1 MAPDVRATVAGF
13 VGALVVLGALAWLV
27 GFGDLLQALSLADT
41 TVVAAVFAAASVWLS
56 AWSLGLRTV
65 LGALGT
71 AITRRQ
77 ALVIYTGAMFA
88 NNVTPFGQAG
98 GEPVSALLISESAE
112 TEYETGLAAIAS
124 ADAVNFVPSVAFA
137 FLGVTYFSVVAAVG
151 GRLRLVTAAVVGL
164 VVLLPIIA
172 YIVWTYRHRLEA
184 AVARVL
190 TPVARTIGHHVPRLD
205 PPTVEAVERRIDGF
219 FREIEVVATNR
230 RALVTALGL
239 SALGWF
245 AQATALW
252 LSLYAI
258 GVVAPFPA
266 VLVAVPLGAVASVTP
281 LPGGLGGIETALVGL
296 LLLLTTVTPATAAA
310 AVVIHRGAIYWLPTL
325 AGAGV
330 FSALGVQRL

>member
-1 MAPDVRATVAGF
+1 MAPDVRATIAGF
-13 VGALVVLGALAWLV
+13 LGALVVLGALAWLV
-27 GFGDLLQALSLADT
+27 GLGDLLEALSVADPPI
-41 TVVAAVFAAASVWLS
+41 VAAVFAAAAVWLS
-56 AWSLGLRTV
+56 AWALGLRVV
-65 LGALGT
+65 LGSLG
-71 AITRRQ
+71 ADVSRLQ

-98 GEPVSALLISESAE
+98 GEPVSALLISETTG

-124 ADAVNFVPSVAFA
+124 ADALNFVPSTAFA
-137 FLGVTYFSVVAAVG
+137 FLGVSYFSVVVAVG
-151 GRLRLVTAAVVGL
+151 GRLLLVTVAVVGL
-164 VVLLPIIA
+164 VVLLPVIA
-172 YIVWTYRHRLEA
+172 YVVWTNRDRLEA

-190 TPVARTIGHHVPRLD
+190 TPLARTIGRHVPRLE

-219 FREIEVVATNR
+219 FREIEVVATDR
-230 RALVTALGL
+230 RALLTALGF

-252 LSLYAI
+252 LSLHA
-258 GVVAPFPA
+258 VDFPASFPA

-296 LLLLTTVTPATAAA
+296 LVLLTPVSPATAAA
-310 AVVIHRGAIYWLPTL
+310 AVVIHRSAIYWLPTL